1 MAHPMVDTEVS
12 GYRAVVEYQPSDAG
26 FVVLPG
32 WHDSY
37 EAALTRSRKV
47 AAAMLA
53 AGEMGVSGAV
63 YYSGVRPAGMQRNLR
78 VA

>member
-1 MAHPMVDTEVS
+1 MTHPMVDTEVS
-12 GYRAVVEYQPSDAG
+12 GYRAVVKYQPRRDG

-32 WHDSY
+32 WHDTY
-37 EAALTRSRKV
+37 EAALSRARKV

-63 YYSGVRPAGMQRNLR
+63 YYSGVRPAGMQRGLR